1 MSRAEVPDQ
10 LTLVEEQLE
19 ISKREIERGSVLI
32 RTHIAERDE
41 IAAVELQHQDVDVE
55 RVPVGREVESMPS
68 IREEDGVLI
77 VPIVDEEL
85 VVGTRLILREELRI
99 SRRSRTE
106 KVHRTVRLRSEQA
119 EITRIDKP
127 HLTSP
132 NPEEK

>member
-1 MSRAEVPDQ
+1 MS
-10 LTLVEEQLE
+10 
-19 ISKREIERGSVLI
+19 
-32 RTHIAERDE
+32 
-41 IAAVELQHQDVDVE
+41 DVE

-85 VVGTRLILREELRI
+85 VVSTRLILREELRI
-99 SRRSRTE
+99 SQRSRTE

-127 HLTSP
+127 QP
-132 NPEEK
+132 PR

>member
-1 MSRAEVPDQ
+1 MSPGDFPDQ

-32 RTHIAERDE
+32 RTHVAERDE
-41 IAAVELQHQDVDVE
+41 TATVELQHQDVDVE
-55 RVPVGREVESMPS
+55 RVPVGREVTSMPS

-99 SRRSRTE
+99 SRRSRAE

-119 EITRIDKP
+119 EITRTDKP
-127 HLTSP
+127 HPTSP
-132 NPEEK
+132 NPEEP